1 MATRQVA
8 GEALLVPV
16 RGRLAEMQKIFALNP
31 VAGHIWQELDGKRS
45 LGEIRDSI
53 LARFDVEREAADRD
67 VREFIEEL
75 LEAGLLE
82 RRE

>member
-16 RGRLAEMQKIFALNP
+16 RGRLAEMQKIFALNL

-45 LGEIRDSI
+45 LGEIRDSVM
-53 LARFDVEREAADRD
+53 AHFDVGREEADRD
-67 VREFIEEL
+67 VQEFIEEL
-75 LEAGLLE
+75 LEAGLVE
-82 RRE
+82 RQE